1 MNFITCVP
9 SKLLDSVLSPFSQIY
24 CFPPPPIHT
33 HKSFSL
39 LYGFHKPLD
48 RLTFRSVKDDEET
61 AVTVWG
67 SREQLLENYLICFHK
82 AMTSAHKSSN
92 YIEAGSV
99 QAQPRVILENVDIL
113 QHIHLRVITWANCD

>member
-1 MNFITCVP
+1 M
-9 SKLLDSVLSPFSQIY
+9 
-24 CFPPPPIHT
+24 
-33 HKSFSL
+33 
-39 LYGFHKPLD
+39 
-48 RLTFRSVKDDEET
+48 DDEET

-67 SREQLLENYLICFHK
+67 SGEQLLENFLICFHK

-113 QHIHLRVITWANCD
+113 QYIHIRVITRANCA